1 MQNKNLNSTI
11 FIIQN
16 KNLKRKKTNDDLI
29 NYYNMFFKSHT
40 RNYKK
45 LMQFALQKGKKNK
58 IENIFRKSLFH
69 LVQNKKYKNQSA
81 KIINK
86 AVNLTTPYIN
96 VKTKRLGSR
105 NVYIPKRMKK
115 NFSEFLSSKWIL
127 ESAKNRSENEFYKKL
142 VNELVDIVTNKS
154 NAAKKKTEL
163 HKLAADN
170 LKNK

>member
-1 MQNKNLNSTI
+1 ML
-11 FIIQN
+11 
-16 KNLKRKKTNDDLI
+16 
-29 NYYNMFFKSHT
+29 
-40 RNYKK
+40 YKK
-45 LMQFALQKGKKNK
+45 EKKNK

-115 NFSEFLSSKWIL
+115 NFSEFLSSK
-127 ESAKNRSENEFYKKL
+127 
-142 VNELVDIVTNKS
+142 
-154 NAAKKKTEL
+154 
-163 HKLAADN
+163 
-170 LKNK
+170 

>member
-1 MQNKNLNSTI
+1 MQKQNLSNNL
-11 FIIQN
+11 FNIQE
-16 KNLKRKKTNDDLI
+16 KNLKRKKTNEDLI
-29 NYYNMFFKSHT
+29 KIYSMFYKSHT

-58 IENIFRKSLFH
+58 IETIFRKSLFY

-81 KIINK
+81 KIINR
-86 AVNLTTPYIN
+86 AVTLTTPYIN

-105 NVYIPKRMKK
+105 NIYIPKRMKK

-127 ESAKNRSENEFYKKL
+127 ESAKNRSENQFYKKL
-142 VNELVDIVTNKS
+142 VNELIDIVTNKS
-154 NAAKKKTEL
+154 NAAKKKQEL
-163 HKLAADN
+163 HKLAAEN